1 MEVNLNCTKGEN
13 MFKCTSANQDIWIY
27 ETSFRMNHS
36 CCPNVVWSY
45 SSENPLLKE
54 VRAVK
59 EIVAG
64 EELCPNYINSFEVI
78 GLFLIIKN

>member
-1 MEVNLNCTKGEN
+1 
-13 MFKCTSANQDIWIY
+13 
-27 ETSFRMNHS
+27 MNHS

-78 GLFLIIKN
+78 GLFLIINQTLSAGDIFFCSKKKEYFTKTVAF